1 MSSSA
6 GKRQRERQK
15 LERAQH
21 KARRKAVR
29 QAARPDEAD
38 ADGMSDR
45 SVQEPIDELRALH
58 RALED
63 DEVAAE
69 NFDERR
75 GRLEAQFDR
84 LPP

>member
-1 MSSSA
+1 
-6 GKRQRERQK
+6 
-15 LERAQH
+15 
-21 KARRKAVR
+21 
-29 QAARPDEAD
+29 
-38 ADGMSDR
+38 MSDR